1 MVKNNKAVKSNAFG
15 KKAAMELSVG
25 TIVVIVLAMSMLILG
40 LVLIKT
46 IFSGAKYNIDTINDK
61 VTDEINKLFVED
73 KKIVVYLAN
82 QKADIKQGNDWG
94 VAFGVKNLK
103 TGTPE
108 ASTFKYDVTLS
119 SAEEVKR
126 NCGVSETEAMSWIK
140 AGKQGSIPIAPGDS
154 KVWLIRF
161 QIPETA
167 PLCIV
172 RYNINVEA
180 DNTFYTADSFD
191 INIEG

>member
-1 MVKNNKAVKSNAFG
+1 
-15 KKAAMELSVG
+15 
-25 TIVVIVLAMSMLILG
+25 
-40 LVLIKT
+40 
-46 IFSGAKYNIDTINDK
+46 
-61 VTDEINKLFVED
+61 
-73 KKIVVYLAN
+73 
-82 QKADIKQGNDWG
+82 
-94 VAFGVKNLK
+94 
-103 TGTPE
+103 
-108 ASTFKYDVTLS
+108 
-119 SAEEVKR
+119 
-126 NCGVSETEAMSWIK
+126 MSWIK